1 MLRITVI
8 LLQINKITLEKNEN
22 PTKVLTEN
30 CFFFKFSC
38 FFSNCLGANSI
49 LKS

>member
-22 PTKVLTEN
+22 LTKVLTEN
-30 CFFFKFSC
+30 CFFLSFHVFSQIASEQIV
-38 FFSNCLGANSI
+38 F
-49 LKS
+49 